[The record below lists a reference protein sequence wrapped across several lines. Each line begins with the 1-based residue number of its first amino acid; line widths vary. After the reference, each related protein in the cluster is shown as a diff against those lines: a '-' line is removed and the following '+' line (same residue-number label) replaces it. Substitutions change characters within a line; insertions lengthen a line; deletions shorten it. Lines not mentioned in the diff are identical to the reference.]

1 MYARIKNAGNSDTG
15 TQNANNAFVLQENNA
30 GCCGDDFA
38 PCQYT
43 FSFTATGVTLT
54 TLNLTIN
61 GATSALALGGVAAT
75 DPVLVRRAIED
86 AVRGAGYIE
95 SEPVGNFNGVD
106 ASIDGATLT
115 IVLTGDLVPVSIITS
130 AGTETLDSTNCTE
143 ITLCDYT
150 LEGYLGGAGSYIR
163 INGTQTSLGTITP
176 GSTSAASID
185 TAITNALTAAGFT
198 AGAGTVVVTDNTTDY
213 DVVISDLPSGTQIRL
228 NGDLLV
234 SSDCTH
240 TFTT

>member
-1 MYARIKNAGNSDTG
+1 MYARIKNAGNSGTG
-15 TQNANNAFVLQENNA
+15 TQNANNALVLQQNNA
-30 GCCGDDFA
+30 GCCGDDFS

-43 FSFTATGVTLT
+43 FAFTATGVTLT

-75 DPVLVRRAIED
+75 NPVLVRRAIED

-95 SEPVGNFNGVD
+95 SEPVGNFLGVS
-106 ASIDGATLT
+106 ASVSGATLT
-115 IVLTGDLVPVSIITS
+115 IVLTGDLVPVNIITS
-130 AGTETLDSTNCTE
+130 AGTETADSTNCTE

-150 LEGYLGGAGSYIR
+150 LEVFTGGAGSYVK

-176 GSTSAASID
+176 GSTSASSID
-185 TAITNALTAAGFT
+185 TAITNALTAAGYT
-198 AGAGTVVVTDNTTDY
+198 AGSGTVVVTDNTTSY
-213 DVVISDLPSGTQIRL
+213 KVVVNDLPSGAQIRL
-228 NGDLLV
+228 NGELLV
-234 SSDCTH
+234 SSNCTH